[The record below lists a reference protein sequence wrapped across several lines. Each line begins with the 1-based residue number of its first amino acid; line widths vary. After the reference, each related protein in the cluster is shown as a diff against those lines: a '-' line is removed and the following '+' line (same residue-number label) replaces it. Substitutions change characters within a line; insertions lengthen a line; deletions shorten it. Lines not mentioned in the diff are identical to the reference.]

1 MKDKTVLLQKLK
13 ALANKGIGGEKQ
25 NAERM
30 LNSLMAKYNISE
42 AELSEDKIIE
52 ANFTYHGEA
61 QKTILVQIIYIVTNK
76 KDNVYEYINT
86 RTGRKRRTVI
96 AADVTAAQ
104 KIEIEFLF
112 DFYINQYEK
121 EQDAFLKA
129 FIYKH
134 ELYGD
139 LDTGDT
145 GEEPT
150 EKADIA
156 EIIKAKGFMR
166 WMEEVTPVRR
176 LEAGA

>member
-61 QKTILVQIIYIVTNK
+61 QKTILAQIIYMVTNK

-96 AADVTAAQ
+96 GADVTAAQ

-112 DFYINQYEK
+112 DFYIKQYEK

-129 FIYKH
+129 FEVWNKRDSK
-134 ELYGD
+134 EPKVGTWLG
-139 LDTGDT
+139 TVCT
-145 GEEPT
+145 VCGESTSFYYDCDYCPQCG
-150 EKADIA
+150 
-156 EIIKAKGFMR
+156 AKM
-166 WMEEVTPVRR
+166 
-176 LEAGA
+176 EAGA